1 MPEVLERLRIIER
14 DVLSQLPDE
23 GAEHVGSIKLV
34 RNGPRAMPIFEPQPG
49 RPDSAKV
56 QVKAVGADA
65 DPEGDG
71 EDDEKK
77 MEEEAL
83 AALKAL
89 KVDGKGATGAD
100 GETWRT
106 ARWKDQ
112 GSILSE
118 YQDASE
124 MRGEYAYGSI
134 YLGSPCSS

>member
-1 MPEVLERLRIIER
+1 
-14 DVLSQLPDE
+14 
-23 GAEHVGSIKLV
+23 
-34 RNGPRAMPIFEPQPG
+34 MPIFEPQPG

-56 QVKAVGADA
+56 QVNAVGADA

-89 KVDGKGATGAD
+89 KVDGKGATGMD

-106 ARWKDQ
+106 ARWKDR
-112 GSILSE
+112 GSVLSE

-124 MRGEYAYGSI
+124 MRGEYAYAYGSMAL
-134 YLGSPCSS
+134 YPRSRRSS

>member
-1 MPEVLERLRIIER
+1 
-14 DVLSQLPDE
+14 
-23 GAEHVGSIKLV
+23 
-34 RNGPRAMPIFEPQPG
+34 MPIFEPQLGGPVIT
-49 RPDSAKV
+49 KV
-56 QVKAVGADA
+56 EVTAVGADTDA
-65 DPEGDG
+65 EGDG
-71 EDDEKK
+71 EDDEKE

-100 GETWRT
+100 GGTWRT

-124 MRGEYAYGSI
+124 MRGEYDDDSI
-134 YLGSPCSS
+134 AVGLRSRPSS